1 MSYVIGL
8 DIGTTSTIGILCNL
22 ESGKYH
28 TSSRPVT
35 LNSPHPGWAEED
47 PGQWWNNVCEI
58 CHELMSLAPSAQSE
72 LAGIGVTG
80 MVPAVILL
88 GRDDQLLRPSI
99 QQSDARC
106 GAEVEELLDEVDAH
120 EFTLRTGNG
129 INQQLVIAKLRWLE
143 KNEPETYSK
152 IATVFG
158 SYDYINWMLTGQKR
172 VERNW
177 ALEGGFVDLK
187 TGLIEQSL
195 TNLSHLPPS
204 AFPQIIRSDDISGRV
219 NEWAA
224 HQTGLPF
231 NVPVCGGA
239 ADHVA
244 SAFAAGVIEQGD
256 VLLKFGGSGDILMT
270 TTAPTPDPRMY
281 LDFHLI
287 PGLCMP
293 NGCMATTG
301 SLLNWATKTLL
312 SGAQANADTLGEG
325 IHQYLDTLAS
335 RIPPGSE
342 GLTVLPYFLG
352 EKTPIHDPF
361 ASGTIVGLGL
371 HHEMGH
377 VWRAL
382 LEGIAYAF
390 RHHLDVMSDMG
401 HIAQKVLASDG
412 GSRSRIWMEIVA
424 NVIQRP
430 IQLLQG
436 HPGSCLGG
444 AWAAAMATGVAS
456 DWQGVI
462 QFVSYGEQIMPNS
475 AYAAL
480 YDEGYERY
488 CSLYAALKPWFRKFY
503 RAQ

>member
-8 DIGTTSTIGILCNL
+8 DIGTTSTIGILCDL
-22 ESGKYH
+22 ESGKVH
-28 TSSRPVT
+28 TASRPVT

-47 PGQWWNNVCEI
+47 PEQWWNNVCEI
-58 CHELMSLAPSAQSE
+58 CHELMSSNPDAQSD

-88 GRDDQLLRPSI
+88 DRDDRLLRPSI

-106 GAEVEELLDEVDAH
+106 GEVVEELLGEVDAH

-129 INQQLVIAKLRWLE
+129 VNQQLVITKLRWLE
-143 KNEPETYSK
+143 KHEPETYSK

-158 SYDYINWMLTGQKR
+158 SYDYINWRLTGEKR

-187 TGLIEQSL
+187 TEVIEQNL
-195 TNLSHLPPS
+195 TDLSHLPPT
-204 AFPQIIRSDDISGRV
+204 AFPQITRSDDIIGRISDR
-219 NEWAA
+219 AA
-224 HQTGLPF
+224 QQAGLPV

-244 SAFAAGVIEQGD
+244 SAFAAGVIEEGD
-256 VLLKFGGSGDILMT
+256 VLLKFGGAGDILMA
-270 TTAPTPDPRMY
+270 TAAPAPDPRMY

-287 PGLCMP
+287 PGLYMP

-301 SLLNWATKTLL
+301 SLLNWAAKTLL
-312 SGAQANADTLGEG
+312 SGAQANAEALGEG
-325 IHQYLDTLAS
+325 VHQYLDTLAS
-335 RIPPGSE
+335 RIHPGSE
-342 GLTVLPYFLG
+342 GVTALPYFLG

-361 ASGTIVGLGL
+361 ASGTVVGLGL

-390 RHHLDVMSDMG
+390 RHHLDVMADMG
-401 HIAQKVLASDG
+401 HTAQKVLASDG

-430 IQLLQG
+430 IQLLHG

-444 AWAAAMATGVAS
+444 AWAAAMATGAKT
-456 DWQGVI
+456 DWQGVT
-462 QFVSYGEQIMPNS
+462 QFVTYGEQVRPNPG
-475 AYAAL
+475 YAPI
-480 YDEGYERY
+480 YNEGYERY
-488 CSLYAALKPWFRKFY
+488 RSLYTTLKPWFRRFY
-503 RAQ
+503 NA